1 MRCKRCGSIDI
12 VLFKDIHRCNVCD
25 STNIIDETAEDIK
38 QGDGLE
44 NKQYL
49 NLMPKLWNP
58 NAVANWCLVFTPI
71 FGSFLI
77 SKNWKELNQAQKAK
91 GSMVWFYVSIV
102 ILLII
107 VILAGIMP
115 MFRVLALAYL
125 VVWYL
130 ACAKRQVHYIKR
142 NQINYEKKDWG
153 KALLFGAAGY
163 VVLFVLNF
171 ILFFALTY
179 ANVVK
184 LPKSIIEESSAP
196 VVTQLIQTQLNL
208 ESSCNSVTITDEISS
223 GVYNAIANL
232 DDGTQINLIINVKG
246 NNLYINV
253 PPQ

>member
-1 MRCKRCGSIDI
+1 
-12 VLFKDIHRCNVCD
+12 
-25 STNIIDETAEDIK
+25 
-38 QGDGLE
+38 
-44 NKQYL
+44 
-49 NLMPKLWNP
+49 
-58 NAVANWCLVFTPI
+58 
-71 FGSFLI
+71 
-77 SKNWKELNQAQKAK
+77 
-91 GSMVWFYVSIV
+91 
-102 ILLII
+102 
-107 VILAGIMP
+107 MP
-115 MFRVLALAYL
+115 MLRVLALAYL

-130 ACAKRQVHYIKR
+130 TCAKRQVHYIKR

-153 KALLFGAAGY
+153 KALLFGVAGY
-163 VVLFVLNF
+163 VSLFVLNF

-208 ESSCNSVTITDEISS
+208 ESSCNSVSITDEISS